1 MTGYSVKETNS
12 KNTNGKKKAFETAQ
26 P

>member
-12 KNTNGKKKAFETAQ
+12 KNKNGKKKGIETAQ
-26 P
+26 L